1 MKKKYQNYIN
11 IDHSF
16 DNLTMLGIFC
26 LIIVIAGT
34 FGFLYEYIFYFF
46 NGGMKEFY
54 WRGGNFLPWIN
65 IYATGSI
72 MIYFL
77 ASILLIVMIA
87 LCVKLI
93 HTLTKVDKVIDDITV
108 KSSKLDN
115 LFNVIDTT
123 ADAVNSV
130 SNSIVGWVTT
140 TINRLLNK

>member
-1 MKKKYQNYIN
+1 MSEAN
-11 IDHSF
+11 I
-16 DNLTMLGIFC
+16 
-26 LIIVIAGT
+26 
-34 FGFLYEYIFYFF
+34 FF
-46 NGGMKEFY
+46 
-54 WRGGNFLPWIN
+54 
-65 IYATGSI
+65 SI

-77 ASILLIVMIA
+77 ATILLIVMIA

>member
-1 MKKKYQNYIN
+1 MSEAN
-11 IDHSF
+11 I
-16 DNLTMLGIFC
+16 
-26 LIIVIAGT
+26 
-34 FGFLYEYIFYFF
+34 FF
-46 NGGMKEFY
+46 
-54 WRGGNFLPWIN
+54 
-65 IYATGSI
+65 SI

-130 SNSIVGWVTT
+130 NNSIVGWVTT

>member
-1 MKKKYQNYIN
+1 MSEAN
-11 IDHSF
+11 I
-16 DNLTMLGIFC
+16 
-26 LIIVIAGT
+26 
-34 FGFLYEYIFYFF
+34 FF
-46 NGGMKEFY
+46 
-54 WRGGNFLPWIN
+54 
-65 IYATGSI
+65 SI
-72 MIYFL
+72 MVYFL

>member
-1 MKKKYQNYIN
+1 MSEAN
-11 IDHSF
+11 I
-16 DNLTMLGIFC
+16 
-26 LIIVIAGT
+26 
-34 FGFLYEYIFYFF
+34 FF
-46 NGGMKEFY
+46 
-54 WRGGNFLPWIN
+54 
-65 IYATGSI
+65 SI

-123 ADAVNSV
+123 ADVVNSV

>member
-1 MKKKYQNYIN
+1 MNEAN
-11 IDHSF
+11 I
-16 DNLTMLGIFC
+16 
-26 LIIVIAGT
+26 
-34 FGFLYEYIFYFF
+34 FF
-46 NGGMKEFY
+46 
-54 WRGGNFLPWIN
+54 
-65 IYATGSI
+65 SI

>member
-1 MKKKYQNYIN
+1 
-11 IDHSF
+11 
-16 DNLTMLGIFC
+16 
-26 LIIVIAGT
+26 
-34 FGFLYEYIFYFF
+34 
-46 NGGMKEFY
+46 
-54 WRGGNFLPWIN
+54 
-65 IYATGSI
+65 
-72 MIYFL
+72 
-77 ASILLIVMIA
+77 MIA

>member
-1 MKKKYQNYIN
+1 MSEAN
-11 IDHSF
+11 I
-16 DNLTMLGIFC
+16 
-26 LIIVIAGT
+26 
-34 FGFLYEYIFYFF
+34 FF
-46 NGGMKEFY
+46 
-54 WRGGNFLPWIN
+54 
-65 IYATGSI
+65 SI

-93 HTLTKVDKVIDDITV
+93 HTLTKVNKVIDDITV

>member
-1 MKKKYQNYIN
+1 MSEAN
-11 IDHSF
+11 I
-16 DNLTMLGIFC
+16 
-26 LIIVIAGT
+26 
-34 FGFLYEYIFYFF
+34 FF
-46 NGGMKEFY
+46 
-54 WRGGNFLPWIN
+54 
-65 IYATGSI
+65 SI

>member
-1 MKKKYQNYIN
+1 MNEAN
-11 IDHSF
+11 I
-16 DNLTMLGIFC
+16 
-26 LIIVIAGT
+26 
-34 FGFLYEYIFYFF
+34 FF
-46 NGGMKEFY
+46 
-54 WRGGNFLPWIN
+54 
-65 IYATGSI
+65 SI

-77 ASILLIVMIA
+77 ATILLIVMIA

>member
-1 MKKKYQNYIN
+1 MSEAN
-11 IDHSF
+11 I
-16 DNLTMLGIFC
+16 
-26 LIIVIAGT
+26 
-34 FGFLYEYIFYFF
+34 FF
-46 NGGMKEFY
+46 
-54 WRGGNFLPWIN
+54 
-65 IYATGSI
+65 SI

-93 HTLTKVDKVIDDITV
+93 HTLTKVDKVIDDITE

>member
-1 MKKKYQNYIN
+1 MSEAN
-11 IDHSF
+11 I
-16 DNLTMLGIFC
+16 
-26 LIIVIAGT
+26 
-34 FGFLYEYIFYFF
+34 FF
-46 NGGMKEFY
+46 
-54 WRGGNFLPWIN
+54 
-65 IYATGSI
+65 SI

-140 TINRLLNK
+140 TIYRLLNK

>member
-1 MKKKYQNYIN
+1 MSEAN
-11 IDHSF
+11 I
-16 DNLTMLGIFC
+16 
-26 LIIVIAGT
+26 
-34 FGFLYEYIFYFF
+34 FF
-46 NGGMKEFY
+46 
-54 WRGGNFLPWIN
+54 
-65 IYATGSI
+65 SI

-115 LFNVIDTT
+115 LFNAIDTT